1 MTTQAGDFSELAM
14 KPEVSFESSGLSP
27 EEAERLAASFKPSW
41 EFDDAPFTQ
50 ATGLPQ
56 SDLEELE
63 AGGVN
68 SDVRRNMRVRD
79 SERSQAVSAH
89 AVPQRVQTNEPEVS
103 VIIDRSITAPSE
115 EPPRPPPPSAR
126 PPAPVPSPFAAQ
138 MAAAALAPNRIV
150 APVARS
156 RMNADE
162 SLELPASLKK
172 SNKGLFIGV
181 GAAAAAAVLVF
192 AVRAATGSSDTPP
205 PTPAVA
211 TAQASDTSRAAT
223 ANIPPVRAAPAATT
237 APPPRAGRCS
247 RAAPPSPPPQLQPP
261 RRRATPPRRS
271 RCRSPRRTPLRPPPR
286 PSITRHRDSR
296 RRRRRAVVSSA
307 TIRSDQARAPRVV
320 WRTNRS

>member
-223 ANIPPVRAAPAATT
+223 ANIPPVPAAPAATT
-237 APPPRAGRCS
+237 APPPPSRPMRPAGATVAAAPAPAPPTPS
-247 RAAPPSPPPQLQPP
+247 HAAAPQPMPKPAPHAAPPPAPPQHH
-261 RRRATPPRRS
+261 S
-271 RCRSPRRTPLRPPPR
+271 
-286 PSITRHRDSR
+286 
-296 RRRRRAVVSSA
+296 
-307 TIRSDQARAPRVV
+307 APRQQAPKATGGGIV
-320 WRTNRS
+320 RDNPF

>member
-223 ANIPPVRAAPAATT
+223 ANIPPVPAGATVAAAPAPAPPTPSHAAAPQPMPKPAPHA
-237 APPPRAGRCS
+237 APPP
-247 RAAPPSPPPQLQPP
+247 APPQHHS
-261 RRRATPPRRS
+261 
-271 RCRSPRRTPLRPPPR
+271 
-286 PSITRHRDSR
+286 
-296 RRRRRAVVSSA
+296 
-307 TIRSDQARAPRVV
+307 APRQQAPKATGGGIV
-320 WRTNRS
+320 RDNPF

>member
-223 ANIPPVRAAPAATT
+223 ANIPPVPAAPAPTT
-237 APPPRAGRCS
+237 APPPASRTMLPAGATVAAAPAPAPPTPS
-247 RAAPPSPPPQLQPP
+247 HAAAPQPMPKPAPHAAPPPAPPQHH
-261 RRRATPPRRS
+261 S
-271 RCRSPRRTPLRPPPR
+271 
-286 PSITRHRDSR
+286 
-296 RRRRRAVVSSA
+296 
-307 TIRSDQARAPRVV
+307 APRQQAPKATGGGIV
-320 WRTNRS
+320 RDNPF

>member
-223 ANIPPVRAAPAATT
+223 ANIPPVPAAPAATT
-237 APPPRAGRCS
+237 APPPASRTMLPAGATVAAAPAPAPPTPS
-247 RAAPPSPPPQLQPP
+247 HAAAPQPMPKPAPHAAPPPAPPQHH
-261 RRRATPPRRS
+261 S
-271 RCRSPRRTPLRPPPR
+271 
-286 PSITRHRDSR
+286 
-296 RRRRRAVVSSA
+296 
-307 TIRSDQARAPRVV
+307 APRQQAPKATGGGIV
-320 WRTNRS
+320 RDNPF

>member
-223 ANIPPVRAAPAATT
+223 ANIPPVPASPAATT
-237 APPPRAGRCS
+237 APPPASRTMLPAGATVAAAPAPAPPTPS
-247 RAAPPSPPPQLQPP
+247 HAAAPQPMPKPAPHAAPPPAPPQHH
-261 RRRATPPRRS
+261 S
-271 RCRSPRRTPLRPPPR
+271 
-286 PSITRHRDSR
+286 
-296 RRRRRAVVSSA
+296 
-307 TIRSDQARAPRVV
+307 APRQQAPKATGGGIV
-320 WRTNRS
+320 RDNPF

>member
-115 EPPRPPPPSAR
+115 QPPRPPPPSAR

-223 ANIPPVRAAPAATT
+223 ANIPPVPAAPAATT
-237 APPPRAGRCS
+237 APPPASRTMLPAGATVAAAPAPAPPTPS
-247 RAAPPSPPPQLQPP
+247 HAAAPQPMPKPAPHAAPPPAPPQHH
-261 RRRATPPRRS
+261 S
-271 RCRSPRRTPLRPPPR
+271 
-286 PSITRHRDSR
+286 
-296 RRRRRAVVSSA
+296 
-307 TIRSDQARAPRVV
+307 APRQQAPKATGGGIV
-320 WRTNRS
+320 RDNPF